1 MRRLIKGGA
10 ETGGVARRQLSWRL
24 SPRPICCQATDLDSP
39 NEAWRPPNWNIARHL
54 KRELRADEIAF
65 SHHFHFPHLGL
76 VQTRESISSPVDHV
90 EMPPVRFNRK
100 SVASSGNPTRS
111 TPFTAN
117 VAPLADPPLAI
128 FMNESS
134 EQTPTANNG
143 NTFTSPSLLVP
154 VATPAKIK
162 LTLLGYQREAIDRF
176 INALH
181 GGFTRVSVSAATGS
195 GKTVTFLS
203 MIKQIPK
210 RGEGDKVLIL
220 VPTISIIRQIKGELR
235 KWFRNVYEVDE
246 EQGDKEP
253 EDMSAD
259 M

>member
-1 MRRLIKGGA
+1 
-10 ETGGVARRQLSWRL
+10 
-24 SPRPICCQATDLDSP
+24 
-39 NEAWRPPNWNIARHL
+39 
-54 KRELRADEIAF
+54 
-65 SHHFHFPHLGL
+65 
-76 VQTRESISSPVDHV
+76 
-90 EMPPVRFNRK
+90 MPPVRLNRK
-100 SVASSGNPTRS
+100 SVASSKSPTRS

-117 VAPLADPPLAI
+117 VAPSADPPLAI
-128 FMNESS
+128 VMNESS
-134 EQTPTANNG
+134 EQTPIDNNG
-143 NTFTSPSLLVP
+143 KTFTSPSLSVS
-154 VATPAKIK
+154 VATPAKNK
-162 LTLLGYQREAIDRF
+162 LTLLGYQREAIDR
-176 INALH
+176 IVHALK